1 MNDYQFGNHLYQ
13 LRHQAGYTQKEVAD
27 HCGVSNKAVSKWEN
41 GKTKPGVQIIRKLA
55 GIIPHLRRS
64 AAHGDRHEER
74 QKDHGDRAHR
84 RALRGQD
91 HRDELDSECVH

>member
-1 MNDYQFGNHLYQ
+1 MNDYQFGNHLYR
-13 LRHQAGYTQKEVAD
+13 LRHQQQGRVKMGKWQDKARGAD
-27 HCGVSNKAVSKWEN
+27 HPQAC
-41 GKTKPGVQIIRKLA
+41 

-74 QKDHGDRAHR
+74 PKDHDDRAHR

>member
-41 GKTKPGVQIIRKLA
+41 GKTKPGVQIIR
-55 GIIPHLRRS
+55 
-64 AAHGDRHEER
+64 
-74 QKDHGDRAHR
+74 
-84 RALRGQD
+84 
-91 HRDELDSECVH
+91 